1 MENNYKVHTYM
12 WNYGNYET
20 LEQAERIAKMVMEEE
35 NKREIFIS
43 DNTTGEKIKTI
54 IKEE

>member
-1 MENNYKVHTYM
+1 MENNYKVHTHV

-35 NKREIFIS
+35 HKTEMFITDVRTNEI
-43 DNTTGEKIKTI
+43 IKTI
-54 IKEE
+54 TA